1 MNYLFYILVIIGA
14 VMVYGS
20 SRILK
25 MFNKNNSIKAVIIL
39 KFSGL
44 GIALIGM
51 LKILNVY

>member
-25 MFNKNNSIKAVIIL
+25 MFNKDNNIKAILIL

-44 GIALIGM
+44 CIALIGM